1 MSKQGVGIVIGRA
14 VVDKKF
20 RDVLKKRPQDAF
32 EGYELTN
39 EERQALA
46 GMDAGALD
54 KLADSLDKRLQS
66 WYVSWALHP

>member
-14 VVDKKF
+14 VVDKKY
-20 RDVLKKRPQDAF
+20 REVLKKRPHAAF

-46 GMDAGALD
+46 GMDTGALD

-66 WYVSWALHP
+66 WYVAWALHP